1 MRRSRIISSYVGCFS
16 CPVGGLSGEG
26 EVFSFSTVWL
36 KMARGEAGVEEEDDE
51 VEEEFVADVMDSLRE
66 TSRGCNTSFR
76 AISA

>member
-1 MRRSRIISSYVGCFS
+1 M
-16 CPVGGLSGEG
+16 SGEG

-51 VEEEFVADVMDSLRE
+51 VEVELVADVIDSLKA

>member
-1 MRRSRIISSYVGCFS
+1 MGCFS

-36 KMARGEAGVEEEDDE
+36 KMARGEAEFEEEEGAE
-51 VEEEFVADVMDSLRE
+51 VEVEFVADVMDSLRE
-66 TSRGCNTSFR
+66 TNRGCNTSFR

>member
-1 MRRSRIISSYVGCFS
+1 M
-16 CPVGGLSGEG
+16 SGEG

-36 KMARGEAGVEEEDDE
+36 KMARGEAELDEEDDE
-51 VEEEFVADVMDSLRE
+51 VEVEFVADVMDSLRE

>member
-1 MRRSRIISSYVGCFS
+1 
-16 CPVGGLSGEG
+16 LSGEG

-36 KMARGEAGVEEEDDE
+36 KMARGEAELDGEDDE
-51 VEEEFVADVMDSLRE
+51 VKVEFVADVMDSLRE

>member
-1 MRRSRIISSYVGCFS
+1 
-16 CPVGGLSGEG
+16 
-26 EVFSFSTVWL
+26 
-36 KMARGEAGVEEEDDE
+36 MARGEAGVEDEDDE